1 MPKIENY
8 GDDPAITGLERLLST
23 NEDGITKNILILN
36 LKQYLEGNLDTN
48 VITDQTEVTA
58 VAGDY
63 LLIVDATDGQYK
75 KVDAEDFLNSGGTM
89 AANSIRGNDTGSPAP
104 AQDLTASEVRAL
116 LNIEDGATADQ
127 SDSEIETAYN
137 NQVSVVSQA
146 IAEAGT
152 STTVYRWTPLRVA
165 QAIAALETS
174 GTSYT
179 DEEAQDAVGTILTD
193 SSEIDFTYD
202 DGTPSITASLIAGSI
217 DETKLDTSVN
227 ASLDLADSAIQP
239 GDNISSLTN
248 DSGFITGYTVTQ
260 GDVTAHEAALTI
272 TESQISDLNHSV
284 DFVSNV
290 ATSTILG
297 RVTGG
302 LGNSEE
308 LTASQVRTLLNI
320 EDGST
325 ADQTGAE
332 IESLLDAELGN
343 ARWKVVELPAGGTA
357 NQVLEKIDGTDYNV
371 QWTTLSAGGDV
382 TAASAFGTDNVLVRS
397 DGTGKGVQASG
408 ISIDDLNN
416 ISGIGDI
423 SLTGTVDGV
432 DIASWIDQDVSNGSA
447 PTFDGSNIS
456 SVDALTLGGIS
467 SSGFALSSHTHFA
480 SDITSGTLAVA
491 RGGTGVTSST
501 GTGNNV
507 LSASPV
513 FTGTPVL
520 PSTFTI
526 GSNSFGRSGAHG
538 LTLTTTATT
547 TATFP
552 SGSITVVGANATQT
566 LQNKTLTSPVVNTQI
581 SGTVTSGGNIT
592 TTNYLVGATATQ
604 TLSNKT
610 LASPAVTGNLTT
622 TGLIDGRDVAADGT
636 TLDALPSITVGTTA
650 PGSPSTG
657 DLWVDTN

>member
-75 KVDAEDFLNSGGTM
+75 KVNAEDFLNSGGTM

-432 DIASWIDQDVSNGSA
+432 DIAAWIDQDVSNGAA
-447 PTFDGSNIS
+447 PTLDGSNIS

-507 LSASPV
+507 LSASPT

-526 GSNSFGRSGAHG
+526 GANSFSRSGAHG

-566 LQNKTLTSPVVNTQI
+566 LQNKTLTSPVINTQI
-581 SGTVTSGGNIT
+581 SGGVTSGGNIT
-592 TTNYLVGATATQ
+592 GTNFLVGATATQ